1 MLMTLLATMLL
12 CGALAAEDEAEAAD
26 RCEKAYDACLEQCD
40 KADDGS
46 EKCYETCEQK
56 YDLCLNPVSK

>member
-1 MLMTLLATMLL
+1 MLMPLLAAVLL
-12 CGALAAEDEAEAAD
+12 SGALAAEDEAEIAD

-40 KADDGS
+40 KAENGS
-46 EKCYETCEQK
+46 DKCYEACEQK